1 MDNTRRND
9 MVGKSKFSNATTSA
23 IFELLNTC
31 GIKTHFIRR
40 ASEDAFVGVRC
51 EMIPLEVVTRRLAT
65 GSFLKRFPGVKEGY
79 RFAPLKLE
87 MFYKDDAQH
96 DPFWSYEVCVEAGL
110 TIGGK
115 KIGKYELDLMGEVAI
130 AVFEI
135 LEKAWQTVDCSLI
148 DMKVEFGVN
157 AKTGEVLLADVID
170 NDSWRL
176 WPSGD
181 RRLMRDKQVYREL
194 PEVTPEALEQVKRNY
209 EWVASQVQ
217 AVTKHTPGR
226 VVIFMGSPSDM
237 DHCQKIESTVK
248 SFGIPVDLRVTS
260 AHKGTQDTIKVLR
273 WYESHAFPTV
283 VIAVAGRSN
292 GLGPVLSG
300 NTAYPVINCPPVKA
314 DWGAEDI
321 WSSLRLPSGLGCTTV
336 LSPEAAAF
344 AAAQI
349 LALNDHIAWG
359 TLRAKRLN
367 TQLALMAADNK
378 QNAGN

>member
-1 MDNTRRND
+1 MI
-9 MVGKSKFSNATTSA
+9 GKSKFSNATTSA

-40 ASEDAFVGVRC
+40 ASEDSFIGVRC

-79 RFAPLKLE
+79 RFSPLKLE
-87 MFYKDDAQH
+87 MFFKDDAQH
-96 DPFWSYEVCVEAGL
+96 DPFWSYEQCVEAEL
-110 TIGGK
+110 NIGGK

-130 AVFEI
+130 ATFEI

-157 AKTGEVLLADVID
+157 TKTGEVLLADVID

-194 PEVTPEALEQVKRNY
+194 PEVTPEALEQIKRNY
-209 EWVASQVQ
+209 EWVANQVQ

-226 VVIFMGSPSDM
+226 AVIFMGSPSDM
-237 DHCQKIESTVK
+237 EHCKKIESTLK
-248 SFGIPVDLRVTS
+248 AFNIPVDLRVTS
-260 AHKGTQDTIKVLR
+260 AHKGTADTIKALR

-321 WSSLRLPSGLGCTTV
+321 WSSLRLPSGLGCATV
-336 LSPEAAAF
+336 LSPEAAAL

-349 LALNDHIAWG
+349 LALNDHIVWG
-359 TLRAKRLN
+359 KLRAKRLN
-367 TQLALMAADNK
+367 TQLSLMAEDNK
-378 QNAGN
+378 LRQ